1 MSRSELV
8 PEPSSE
14 PAAMPDMPRTP
25 TPEFDRTDRVRTR
38 SLTPTS
44 LAHGPADLGSSNRTS
59 DWPSP
64 APSQVDRPAVVH
76 GDDFRADR
84 SFGGPSSISPSDDD
98 RGDIPIALAP
108 GPQRFSASSPPP
120 PPLPSAP
127 IAGTAHIAEQY
138 RPQQYRQREHQTQ
151 PQPYSN
157 QYEQDIYQPQARS
170 QPHTTTFLQPQPS
183 LPSRARM
190 PFMPD
195 PPTSPDQQ
203 EAIKFSRVRAHR
215 PALKSS
221 KRLPSPQPSPTVY
234 DNGSGYDEHQL
245 PPPPSRTRTLE
256 KQSPSSFDR
265 TESAG
270 SGSETKR
277 KTLFQRALEGWWDLP
292 GLLNRGDTVKGRRR
306 VPERRLGKNE
316 FF

>member
-1 MSRSELV
+1 MGRSDVRPDLD
-8 PEPSSE
+8 PEPANM
-14 PAAMPDMPRTP
+14 PAMPRTP
-25 TPEFDRTDRVRTR
+25 TPDFDHTDRARTR

-44 LAHGPADLGSSNRTS
+44 LAHGPPDLGTPNRTS
-59 DWPSP
+59 EWQSP
-64 APSQVDRPAVVH
+64 AASPLDRPAAVH
-76 GDDFRADR
+76 GDDFHAGR
-84 SFGGPSSISPSDDD
+84 SFAGASPISPSDD

-108 GPQRFSASSPPP
+108 GPQRFSMSSPP

-138 RPQQYRQREHQTQ
+138 RPQQQYQQHEHQSQ
-151 PQPYSN
+151 PQPYIN
-157 QYEQDIYQPQARS
+157 QYEQDIYQPQA
-170 QPHTTTFLQPQPS
+170 QPQQHTTFLHPQPS

-190 PFMPD
+190 PFMPE
-195 PPTSPDQQ
+195 PPISDHQ
-203 EAIKFSRVRAHR
+203 EAIRFSHVRAHR

-221 KRLPSPQPSPTVY
+221 KHLPSPQPSPTVY
-234 DNGSGYDEHQL
+234 NNDNNNNGDPFFPERS
-245 PPPPSRTRTLE
+245 SRTRTLE
-256 KQSPSSFDR
+256 KIPSFDA
-265 TESAG
+265 ESG
-270 SGSETKR
+270 RSGSETKR